1 MESWTV
7 YKDTK
12 NNGWWE
18 KSDMKFYPFGHFVF
32 TTINTCAAISQGKE
46 KFLENEYYYLMRLNN
61 PDYNLLMGY
70 TDKNGTV
77 SKRNLQCYAIMLR
90 ILIDLGKGKMPL
102 AICSAYTIISCILI
116 LQSAPTYTI
125 ICLWV

>member
-70 TDKNGTV
+70 TDKNGTGTAAPPGSGSRQTDGGV
-77 SKRNLQCYAIMLR
+77 GQNRLGVQPYAVYS
-90 ILIDLGKGKMPL
+90 GK
-102 AICSAYTIISCILI
+102 Y
-116 LQSAPTYTI
+116 
-125 ICLWV
+125 